1 MPLATEPIDIA
12 LDADGDLDIVDGD
25 ARFASGG
32 EAVKQLIYIAL
43 SMFQGEWFLDLDA
56 GMPYY
61 QDILGRKYADEATL
75 RAAVRTTILGVDGV
89 SEIVKLEIVW
99 NGATRSAA
107 IAWRVK
113 TEFGDTAED
122 TLEV

>member
-12 LDADGDLDIVDGD
+12 LDADGDFDIVDGD
-25 ARFASGG
+25 ARFVSGG
-32 EAVKQLIYIAL
+32 EAVKQLINIAL
-43 SMFQGEWFLDLDA
+43 AMFQGEWFLDLDA

-61 QDILGRKYADEATL
+61 QDILGRKYADEATI
-75 RAAVRTTILGVDGV
+75 RAAVRTAILGVDGV
-89 SEIVKLEIVW
+89 SEIVKLEIAW
-99 NGATRSAA
+99 NGAARSAT